1 MENTFIVQDV
11 PIDVVMHI
19 SRMVNISDTN
29 VTKNA
34 IIEGLKSMAGTSY
47 VQRGLTTS
55 EQLGLIQTNADG
67 TFIGS
72 EKFKEDFKKMSV
84 DDFPLIAR
92 KALQN
97 YPPFLIYLQN
107 LKSGYPSDQSA
118 EIVAGIFNL
127 NTKTTKTFFK
137 KSGLYVNILTDNS
150 GDVKLNDAQTK
161 DQLYITNLE
170 KSLSDD
176 FAAKNL
182 INTLLSSEAV
192 SFFTSKGVD
201 FNRPA
206 EALVEIKSDP
216 KTSLYKIFE
225 FVESCLYHF
234 GDDVGASV
242 KTANGLSELVDA
254 IRSQKAIL
262 KNPTNLGKGL
272 GGMRNMT
279 NHGPDKETGKTWT
292 FTEEAALGTSLL
304 LFRYLRSIYLQYK
317 KGIQEI

>member
-1 MENTFIVQDV
+1 
-11 PIDVVMHI
+11 
-19 SRMVNISDTN
+19 MVNISDTN

-34 IIEGLKSMAGTSY
+34 IIEGLKSIAGTSY

-55 EQLGLIQTNADG
+55 EQLGMIESNADG
-67 TFIGS
+67 TFSGS
-72 EKFKEDFKKMSV
+72 EKFRENFKKMDV
-84 DDFPLIAR
+84 DDFPIIAR

-97 YPPFLIYLQN
+97 FPPFLIYLQN
-107 LKSGYPSDQSA
+107 LKSGYTSDQST
-118 EIVAGIFNL
+118 EIVAGLFKL
-127 NTKTTKTFFK
+127 KKSATKNFFK
-137 KSGLYVNILTDNS
+137 KSGLYVNILTNDS
-150 GDVKLNDAQTK
+150 GNIKLNHTQTK

-170 KSLSDD
+170 KSLGDD

-192 SFFTSKGVD
+192 TFFSSKGID

-234 GDDVGASV
+234 GDDIGASV
-242 KTANGLSELVDA
+242 NTANGLSELVDA

-272 GGMRNMT
+272 GAMRNMT

-292 FTEEAALGTSLL
+292 FTEESALGASLL